1 MSETWRG
8 TAIAGVRRASLT
20 VHADSRGSFS
30 EVWREAWMPEL
41 APGRDQ
47 ITMHQANLSR
57 SLPRV
62 LRGMHVHERQCDLWI
77 VLDGHPFIAIV
88 DVREVIKGRGPAQVE
103 TVMAGPGDA
112 FFLPEGVAHGFYAHD
127 ATTLLYLVT
136 NEYDGSDEHG
146 FAWNDAAVGIPWPDA
161 APVLSERDAA
171 APPLAD
177 LLKRHR
183 RDDQQIV
190 SR

>member
-8 TAIAGVRRASLT
+8 TAIAGVLRASLAA
-20 VHADSRGSFS
+20 HGDSRGSFS
-30 EVWREAWMPEL
+30 EVWRDTWMPEL

-47 ITMHQANLSR
+47 ITMRQANLSR

-77 VLDGHPFIAIV
+77 VLDGEPFIAMV
-88 DVREVIKGRGPAQVE
+88 DIRGLMTGAGPAQVE
-103 TVMAGPGDA
+103 TLTAGPGDA
-112 FFLPEGVAHGFYAHD
+112 FFLPEGVAHGFYAPD

-146 FAWNDAAVGIPWPDA
+146 FAWNDPAIGIPWPDA
-161 APVLSERDAA
+161 APVVSDRDAA

-177 LLKRHR
+177 LLKTLR
-183 RDDQQIV
+183 RGDQQIV